1 LVSPFSIHF
10 FFPLFHF
17 DEDFPMLRFPS
28 LIAGSAPARSL
39 RVAALVLLLLAA
51 VASST
56 SAVAAS
62 VWTAEHGDIGVAYD
76 PTDPTAFEME
86 VHVEQGGIVN
96 GAAITNPA
104 GQAYEPNT
112 ITIQVPATANLG
124 RINNPTAFWTGVA
137 NTGYDFT
144 GAAYNALGVPVGSN
158 LWVLSPTGAD
168 ADHYGTPFL
177 GWATEEGFNGQNF
190 GNITF
195 TPTSF
200 SSPTGGTMMAIYN
213 GTTQEWVLSD
223 GQTNFT
229 GDSFSVSANGHTHRT
244 VFFTEPGLYQVG
256 IQAAGLNGGTSV
268 SGSAVYSFQVV
279 PEPSSLALAGLGVAA
294 LAVAARRRCRRR
306 AA

>member
-1 LVSPFSIHF
+1 
-10 FFPLFHF
+10 
-17 DEDFPMLRFPS
+17 MLRFPS
-28 LIAGSAPARSL
+28 LIAGSAPVRSL
-39 RVAALVLLLLAA
+39 RVAALVLLMLAA
-51 VASST
+51 VAPAA
-56 SAVAAS
+56 SAVAAN
-62 VWTAEHGDIGVAYD
+62 VWTAGHGDIGVAFAPD
-76 PTDPTAFEME
+76 ESTTEFEME
-86 VHVEQGGIVN
+86 VHIGEGQSFGTVN
-96 GAAITNPA
+96 GLQVNDT
-104 GQAYEPNT
+104 AYAPNA
-112 ITIQVPATANLG
+112 ITIQVPATANLQ
-124 RINNPTAFWTGVA
+124 RINNPTGFWTGVA

-144 GAAYNALGVPVGSN
+144 SSAYNALGVSVGSN

-177 GWATEEGFNGQNF
+177 GWATEEGFTGQSF

-195 TPTSF
+195 TPISF
-200 SSPTGGTMMAIYN
+200 TAPAGGTMAIYN

>member
-1 LVSPFSIHF
+1 
-10 FFPLFHF
+10 
-17 DEDFPMLRFPS
+17 MLRFPS

-62 VWTAEHGDIGVAYD
+62 VWSADHGDIGVAYD
-76 PTDPTAFEME
+76 PTESTTAFEME

-104 GQAYEPNT
+104 GQAYEPGD
-112 ITIQVPATANLG
+112 ITIQVPATANLQ
-124 RINNPTAFWTGVA
+124 RVNNPTGFWTGLSS
-137 NTGYDFT
+137 GYDFT
-144 GAAYNALGVPVGSN
+144 GTAYNALGVSVGSN

-177 GWATEEGFNGQNF
+177 GWATEEGFAGENF

-200 SSPTGGTMMAIYN
+200 SSQTGGTMAIYS
-213 GTTQEWVLSD
+213 GTNQEWVLSD
-223 GQTNFT
+223 GDSDFT
-229 GDSFSVSANGHTHRT
+229 GDSFSVPAEGHVHRT

-256 IQAAGLNGGTSV
+256 IQAAGLNGSTNV
-268 SGSAVYSFQVV
+268 SGTGVYSFQVV

>member
-1 LVSPFSIHF
+1 
-10 FFPLFHF
+10 
-17 DEDFPMLRFPS
+17 MLRFPS
-28 LIAGSAPARSL
+28 LIAGSAPVRSL
-39 RVAALVLLLLAA
+39 RVAALVLLMLAA

-62 VWTAEHGDIGVAYD
+62 VWSADHGDIGVAYD
-76 PTDPTAFEME
+76 PTESTTAFEME

-104 GQAYEPNT
+104 GQAYEPGD
-112 ITIQVPATANLG
+112 ITIQVPATANLQ
-124 RINNPTAFWTGVA
+124 RVNNPTGFWTGLSS
-137 NTGYDFT
+137 GYDFT
-144 GAAYNALGVPVGSN
+144 GTAYNALGVSVGSN

-177 GWATEEGFNGQNF
+177 GWATEEGFAGENF

-200 SSPTGGTMMAIYN
+200 SSPTGGTMAIYS
-213 GTTQEWVLSD
+213 GTNQEWVLSD
-223 GQTNFT
+223 GDSDFT
-229 GDSFSVSANGHTHRT
+229 GDSFSVPAEGHVHRT

-256 IQAAGLNGGTSV
+256 IQAAGLNGATNV